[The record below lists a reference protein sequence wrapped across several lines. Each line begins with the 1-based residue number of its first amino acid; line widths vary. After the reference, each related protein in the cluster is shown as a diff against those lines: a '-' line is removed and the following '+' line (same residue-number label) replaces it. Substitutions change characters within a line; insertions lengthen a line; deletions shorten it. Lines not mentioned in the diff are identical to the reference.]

1 MASLDAKKTRA
12 NLLKKGF
19 IESPGD
25 HHYFE
30 FWHDGK
36 FITKTKSSRNS
47 EPIHDGLIGA
57 MASQCKM
64 KPPFF
69 KDFARCT
76 KSQEQYIEL
85 LKSTGYIN

>member
-1 MASLDAKKTRA
+1 MAALDAKKTRA

-19 IESPGD
+19 SEAPGD

-47 EPIHDGLIGA
+47 EPIYDELISA
-57 MASQCKM
+57 MANQCKM
-64 KPPFF
+64 KTSFF
-69 KDFARCT
+69 KDFAKCT
-76 KSQEQYIEL
+76 KSQDQYIEL
-85 LKSTGYIN
+85 LKSNGHII